1 MQHLSLHYLSHLF
14 KDYFQMS
21 FQQYLAALRCE
32 KARQLLL
39 LTNPNLLDI
48 SMESGFS
55 DIKYLNKAFARQYGY
70 SPREYRV
77 QFDREELPAKQRS
90 ILSTQEFLS
99 AKASLVWLSRLGE
112 M

>member
-21 FQQYLAALRCE
+21 FQQYVAALRCE

-39 LTNPNLLDI
+39 LTSLNLLDI
-48 SMESGFS
+48 SLESGFS
-55 DIKYLNKAFARQYGY
+55 DIKYLNKAFVRQYGY
-70 SPREYRV
+70 SPREYRA
-77 QFDREELPAKQRS
+77 QFDREELPSKQRS

-99 AKASLVWLSRLGE
+99 PKASLVWLERLE
-112 M
+112 RV